1 MIFNKLIPFYLILL
15 GGFLSGG
22 SPIRDATE
30 KYIIS
35 QFDVDV
41 SINMHTLKLDA
52 KLKALVQNRVK
63 QRFYRDELYYWT
75 ISNNDTTIAYA
86 LMDNVLGKAM
96 PITFLVILNNEGSIL
111 ATEVIKYREAYGGE
125 VGNKNWLAQFTN
137 STDTAQFKVGKNID
151 GISGATISVN
161 SLSKGIQKIATLFP
175 LIKDKLN
182 QWKIFQKLNYINY
195 PRE

>member
-1 MIFNKLIPFYLILL
+1 MIINKLISFYLILL
-15 GGFLSGG
+15 GGLLFGG
-22 SPIRDATE
+22 SPIRDAAE

-35 QFDVDV
+35 QFDVNV
-41 SINMHTLKLDA
+41 SIYMHTLKLDA
-52 KLKALVQNRVK
+52 ELEVLVQNKVK

-86 LMDNVLGKAM
+86 LMDNVLGKSM
-96 PITFLVILNNEGSIL
+96 PITFLLILNNEGTIL
-111 ATEVIKYREAYGGE
+111 ASKVIKYREAYGGE

-137 STDTAQFKVGKNID
+137 FTDTSQITVGKNID

-161 SLSKGIQKIATLFP
+161 SLSKGIQKIAVLFP

-182 QWKIFQKLNYINY
+182 
-195 PRE
+195 

>member
-1 MIFNKLIPFYLILL
+1 MIVNKLISFYLILL
-15 GGFLSGG
+15 GGILIGG
-22 SPIRDATE
+22 SPIRDAAE

-41 SINMHTLKLDA
+41 SIYMHTLKLDTE
-52 KLKALVQNRVK
+52 LKVLVQNKVK
-63 QRFYRDELYYWT
+63 QRFYRDELYYWN

-86 LMDNVLGKAM
+86 LMDNVLGKSM

-111 ATEVIKYREAYGGE
+111 FTKVIKYREAYGSE
-125 VGNKNWLAQFTN
+125 VCNKNWLAQFTHF
-137 STDTAQFKVGKNID
+137 SETTDFKVEKDIN

-161 SLSKGIQKIATLFP
+161 SLSKGINKMTVLFP

-182 QWKIFQKLNYINY
+182 
-195 PRE
+195 

>member
-1 MIFNKLIPFYLILL
+1 MITNKLITFYLILL

-125 VGNKNWLAQFTN
+125 VGNKNWLAQFTHF
-137 STDTAQFKVGKNID
+137 SDTSDFKLGKNID

-161 SLSKGIQKIATLFP
+161 SLTKGIQKIAILFP

-182 QWKIFQKLNYINY
+182 
-195 PRE
+195 

>member
-1 MIFNKLIPFYLILL
+1 MIINKLIPFYLILL

-35 QFDVDV
+35 QFDIDV
-41 SINMHTLKLDA
+41 SINMHTLILDA
-52 KLKALVQNRVK
+52 ELKALVQNRVK

-75 ISNNDTTIAYA
+75 ISNNNGTTIAYA
-86 LMDNVLGKAM
+86 IMDNVLGKAM
-96 PITFLVILNNEGSIL
+96 PITFLVIVEIDGRIINS
-111 ATEVIKYREAYGGE
+111 EVIKYREAYGGE
-125 VGNKNWLAQFTN
+125 VGNKNWLAQFTHF
-137 STDTAQFKVGKNID
+137 SDTSDFKLGKNID

-161 SLSKGIQKIATLFP
+161 SLTKGIQKIAILFP

-182 QWKIFQKLNYINY
+182 
-195 PRE
+195 

>member
-1 MIFNKLIPFYLILL
+1 MIINKLISFYLILL
-15 GGFLSGG
+15 GGILFGG

-41 SINMHTLKLDA
+41 SINMHTLKLDTE
-52 KLKALVQNRVK
+52 LKALVQNRVK

-86 LMDNVLGKAM
+86 LMDNVLGKSM
-96 PITFLVILNNEGSIL
+96 PITFLVIVKIDGRIITS
-111 ATEVIKYREAYGGE
+111 EVIKYREAYGGE
-125 VGNKNWLAQFTN
+125 VGNKNWLAQFTHF
-137 STDTAQFKVGKNID
+137 SDTSDFKLGKNID

-161 SLSKGIQKIATLFP
+161 SLTKGIHKIAVLFP

-182 QWKIFQKLNYINY
+182 
-195 PRE
+195 

>member
-1 MIFNKLIPFYLILL
+1 MIFNKLFPFYLILL
-15 GGFLSGG
+15 GGFLFAG

-41 SINMHTLKLDA
+41 FINMHTLKLDTE
-52 KLKALVQNRVK
+52 LKVLVQNKVK
-63 QRFYRDELYYWT
+63 QRFYRDELYYWN

-86 LMDNVLGKAM
+86 LMDNVLGKSM
-96 PITFLVILNNEGSIL
+96 PITFLVILNNEGNIL
-111 ATEVIKYREAYGGE
+111 ASEVIKYREAYGGE
-125 VGNKNWLAQFTN
+125 VGNKNWLAQFTHFN
-137 STDTAQFKVGKNID
+137 DTTDFKVGKNID

-161 SLSKGIQKIATLFP
+161 SLSKGIQKIAILFP

-182 QWKIFQKLNYINY
+182 
-195 PRE
+195 